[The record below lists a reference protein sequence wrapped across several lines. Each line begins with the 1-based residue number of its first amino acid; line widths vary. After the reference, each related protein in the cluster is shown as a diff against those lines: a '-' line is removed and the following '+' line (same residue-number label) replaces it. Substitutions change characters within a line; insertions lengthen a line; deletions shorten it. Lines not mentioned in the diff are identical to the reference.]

1 MSELVWRTPIL
12 RLVYYSAAF
21 YDAFSE
27 PEEWE
32 AQRVMLEQSM
42 LQFHTGG
49 LSADDADGLV
59 EAMRHWVVGL
69 LQMGHYPSRQML
81 GLIACSLEAAYW
93 PGPKQAKRAE
103 EAAWLISVQSAI
115 DHLAATKYCDSN
127 TSRSRTCAEEEVAK
141 RLKLSVDGLRRK
153 RTRFRA
159 QLKQREAAVEQRRQ
173 AAVERRR
180 QHWRIK

>member
-1 MSELVWRTPIL
+1 MSEKLPWRTP
-12 RLVYYSAAF
+12 VVKQS

-27 PEEWE
+27 PEEWDT
-32 AQRVMLEQSM
+32 QRVMLEQSM

-49 LSADDADGLV
+49 LSTDDVDGLV
-59 EAMRHWVVGL
+59 EAMRHWVVDL
-69 LQMGHYPSRQML
+69 LDMGHYPSRDML
-81 GLIACSLEAAYW
+81 CMISCQLKALYW
-93 PGPKQAKRAE
+93 PAPKPAKRAE

-115 DHLAATKYCDSN
+115 DHLATTKYRDSN
-127 TSRSRTCAEEEVAK
+127 TAWTLAEEEVAK

-159 QLKQREAAVEQRRQ
+159 QLKQREAAVELRRQ
-173 AAVERRR
+173 AAIERRR